1 MLKKQKKI
9 KWNSRQVKQDVL
21 TAYRR
26 ITWKIWVYLK
36 ANPDVL
42 AENNNQEV
50 YDEVARIQTDMYL
63 RRNPDQ
69 TREDAFSTQ
78 DFLSDLEAKYN
89 ADDYYFEQGLM
100 DLLRPSVEHNKA
112 WGARMF
118 MELFFYS
125 GMPESYTKTVHNM
138 VLAEEEVEHNLFR
151 RNKKVQDS
159 PAPK

>member
-1 MLKKQKKI
+1 MLNIPKNFEMDHNRMK
-9 KWNSRQVKQDVL
+9 RDLL

-50 YDEVARIQTDMYL
+50 FDEVARIQTDMYL

-69 TREDAFSTQ
+69 TREEAFSTQ

-89 ADDYYFEQGLM
+89 ADDYYFEQELM
-100 DLLRPSVEHNKA
+100 DLFRPGIEHDKA
-112 WGARMF
+112 WGFKMF
-118 MELFFYS
+118 VELFFYS

-138 VLAEEEVEHNLFR
+138 LLAEEDEL
-151 RNKKVQDS
+151 DS
-159 PAPK
+159 TPIATN

>member
-1 MLKKQKKI
+1 MLNIPKNFEMDHNRMK
-9 KWNSRQVKQDVL
+9 RDLL

-26 ITWKIWVYLK
+26 VTWKIWVYLK

-50 YDEVARIQTDMYL
+50 FDEVARIQTDMYL

-69 TREDAFSTQ
+69 TREEAFSTQ

-89 ADDYYFEQGLM
+89 ADDYYFEQELM
-100 DLLRPSVEHNKA
+100 DLFRPGIEHDKA
-112 WGARMF
+112 WGFKMF
-118 MELFFYS
+118 VELFFYS

-138 VLAEEEVEHNLFR
+138 LLAEEDEL
-151 RNKKVQDS
+151 DS
-159 PAPK
+159 TPIATN

>member
-1 MLKKQKKI
+1 MLKKPNKMEL
-9 KWNSRQVKQDVL
+9 NSRQVKQDVL

-50 YDEVARIQTDMYL
+50 FNEVARIQTEIYL
-63 RRNPDQ
+63 RRNPNQ
-69 TREDAFSTQ
+69 TREEAFSTQ

-89 ADDYYFEQGLM
+89 AEDYYFEQELM
-100 DLLRPSVEHNKA
+100 DLFRPSVEHNQA

-118 MELFFYS
+118 LELFFYS

-138 VLAEEEVEHNLFR
+138 VLAEEEAERNLAQA
-151 RNKKVQDS
+151 NT
-159 PAPK
+159 

>member
-50 YDEVARIQTDMYL
+50 FDEVARIQTDMYL
-63 RRNPDQ
+63 HRNPNQ
-69 TREDAFSTQ
+69 SREEAFSTQ

-89 ADDYYFEQGLM
+89 AEDYYFEQELM
-100 DLLRPSVEHNKA
+100 DLFRPSVEHNQA
-112 WGARMF
+112 WGAILF
-118 MELFFYS
+118 LELFCYA
-125 GMPESYTKTVHNM
+125 GMPESYTKSVQQM
-138 VLAEEEVEHNLFR
+138 VLEEEETEQKLNFSTVI
-151 RNKKVQDS
+151 DGC
-159 PAPK
+159 

>member
-21 TAYRR
+21 AAHRH

-36 ANPDVL
+36 TNPDVL

-69 TREDAFSTQ
+69 TREEAFSTQ
-78 DFLSDLEAKYN
+78 DFISDLEAKYN
-89 ADDYYFEQGLM
+89 ADDYYFEQELM
-100 DLLRPSVEHNKA
+100 DLFRPSVEHNQA
-112 WGARMF
+112 WGARLF
-118 MELFFYS
+118 LELFLYAV
-125 GMPESYTKTVHNM
+125 MPESYTKTVHNM
-138 VLAEEEVEHNLFR
+138 VLAEEEAERSL
-151 RNKKVQDS
+151 VQTNTSD
-159 PAPK
+159 AN

>member
-69 TREDAFSTQ
+69 TRKEAFSTQ
-78 DFLSDLEAKYN
+78 DFISDLEAKYN
-89 ADDYYFEQGLM
+89 ADDYYFEQELM
-100 DLLRPSVEHNKA
+100 DLFRPSVEHNQA
-112 WGARMF
+112 WG
-118 MELFFYS
+118 EIVLGIVFYAS
-125 GMPESYTKTVHNM
+125 MPESYTKSVHNM
-138 VLAEEEVEHNLFR
+138 VLAEEEAERYLARANT
-151 RNKKVQDS
+151 
-159 PAPK
+159 

>member
-1 MLKKQKKI
+1 MLKKPKKM
-9 KWNSRQVKQDVL
+9 KMNSRQVKQDVL

-26 ITWKIWVYLK
+26 VTWKIWVYLK

-50 YDEVARIQTDMYL
+50 FDEVAKIQTDMYL

-69 TREDAFSTQ
+69 TREEAFSTQ

-89 ADDYYFEQGLM
+89 ADDYYFEQELM
-100 DLLRPSVEHNKA
+100 DLFRPGIEHDKA
-112 WGARMF
+112 WGFKMF
-118 MELFFYS
+118 VELFFYS

-138 VLAEEEVEHNLFR
+138 LLAEEEAERNLAQV
-151 RNKKVQDS
+151 NT
-159 PAPK
+159 

>member
-1 MLKKQKKI
+1 MLNIPKNFEMDHNRMK
-9 KWNSRQVKQDVL
+9 RDLL

-26 ITWKIWVYLK
+26 VTWKIWVYLK

-50 YDEVARIQTDMYL
+50 FDEVARIQTDMYL

-69 TREDAFSTQ
+69 TREEAFSTQ

-89 ADDYYFEQGLM
+89 ADDYYFEQELM
-100 DLLRPSVEHNKA
+100 DLFRPGIEHDKA
-112 WGARMF
+112 WGFKMF
-118 MELFFYS
+118 VELFFYS

-138 VLAEEEVEHNLFR
+138 LLAEEEAERNLAQA
-151 RNKKVQDS
+151 NT
-159 PAPK
+159 